1 MNRFPI
7 VINFSSAQW
16 PLIFD
21 RLDAPCA
28 IVNALTDH
36 EEGDDRPE
44 PDNTEIWDRIR
55 DMALDQ
61 RVTIRDQLDLDIL
74 IDAVEGSTMPAKLKD
89 VAERG
94 TPHGQREARWMLK
107 QIKPLERM
115 LNAAGVEAVFPKF

>member
-1 MNRFPI
+1 MNKFPI
-7 VINFSSAQW
+7 VINFTSTQW
-16 PLIFD
+16 PLVFD

-74 IDAVEGSTMPAKLKD
+74 IDAVEGSIMPAKLKD
-89 VAERG
+89 QLNFGTSAEI
-94 TPHGQREARWMLK
+94 REARLMLR

-115 LNAAGVEAVFPKF
+115 LFAAGIDAVFPKF

>member
-1 MNRFPI
+1 MSKFPI
-7 VINFSSAQW
+7 VINFTSAQW
-16 PLIFD
+16 PLILD
-21 RLDAPCA
+21 RLEAPCA
-28 IVNALTDH
+28 IVNALTDY
-36 EEGDDRPE
+36 EEGDDRPV
-44 PDNTEIWDRIR
+44 PDNVEIWDRIR

-89 VAERG
+89 VVESG

-115 LNAAGVEAVFPKF
+115 LHAAGVEATFPKY